1 MKNIIKNF
9 AEEIAAEEGYLLINS
24 ITKGSTRNP
33 AFEIYIDSK
42 NGISADDCAE
52 FSRKIKQKIELT
64 EIAELNYKLIV
75 SSPGIDEPIKF
86 LEQYHKHINREF
98 KLSYID
104 GNNVLSIEAKL
115 IGIEEDELIFNYK
128 KEEIKINFN
137 KIKKAKVKISF

>member
-1 MKNIIKNF
+1 MKNIIKDF
-9 AEEIAAEEGYLLINS
+9 AEEIAGEEGFLLINS

-64 EIAELNYKLIV
+64 EIGELNYKLIV

-98 KLSYID
+98 KLSYND